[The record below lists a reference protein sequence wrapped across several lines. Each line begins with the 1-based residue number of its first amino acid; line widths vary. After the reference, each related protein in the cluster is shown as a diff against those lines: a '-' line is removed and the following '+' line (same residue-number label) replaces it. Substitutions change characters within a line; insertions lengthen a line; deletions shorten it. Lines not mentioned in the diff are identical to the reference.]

1 MLMQEHGGQEPENP
15 ARAVIKAIES
25 YLKNK
30 CIDLIDYIEI
40 TRQAKVKIA
49 LRGIY
54 RTYTPSEEY
63 PRFSDALK
71 AALEIN
77 PPLLRD
83 IGFEIIKEEAEEY
96 LTISSKD
103 LRELCRKVTRVDYS
117 LI

>member
-1 MLMQEHGGQEPENP
+1 MLMQEHGDQEPENP
-15 ARAVIKAIES
+15 ARAVIEAIES

-30 CIDLIDYIEI
+30 CIDLLDYIEI

-54 RTYTPSEEY
+54 KTYTPSEEY

-71 AALEIN
+71 AALEVS
-77 PPLLRD
+77 PALLRD

-103 LRELCRKVTRVDYS
+103 LRELCRKVSHMD
-117 LI
+117 